1 MKKILSLIMSA
12 VICGTM
18 LAVPAAAAKEE
29 KKEEQETTK
38 ATICFDTD
46 ESFQYINTF
55 GSAADT
61 GLSYEITPE
70 NARTNRA
77 MKISQNFSGSLA
89 SGAEASGFYFNA
101 DTFGLE
107 SFAGTE
113 LSFYVYAEATG
124 ADELYFYTDG
134 DVYLAENITLTAT
147 PHWQM
152 VTLDIPENV
161 NNTMFGILI
170 NSSTGFNDVICL
182 VDDLTVKDKNG
193 AAIANIGDY
202 KNVEGY
208 AEGGAASVLT
218 IIVFVILILAVIG
231 VCVLVVVKTIK
242 KYR

>member
-18 LAVPAAAAKEE
+18 LAVPAAAEEE
-29 KKEEQETTK
+29 KKENEGTRPTV
-38 ATICFDTD
+38 CFDTD
-46 ESFQYINTF
+46 ESFQYIHTF

-70 NARTNRA
+70 TTRTNRA
-77 MKISQNFSGSLA
+77 LKISQDFAGSLT

-134 DVYLAENITLTAT
+134 DIYLAENVSMTAT
-147 PHWQM
+147 PYWQK
-152 VTLDIPENV
+152 VTIEVPENV
-161 NNTMFGILI
+161 NNTMFGVLI
-170 NSSTGFNDVICL
+170 NSSTGFNDAVCH

-193 AAIANIGDY
+193 VAIENIGDY

-208 AEGGAASVLT
+208 AAGGAASVLT

-231 VCVLVVVKTIK
+231 ICVLVVIKTIK